1 VNRGVRP
8 RAGEIELCARS
19 CRDHGGRAV
28 GWRQSGA
35 RLLDAMV
42 DMRYWVLG
50 GAGNNELHGLHRGAD
65 QTSAAQQSED
75 GGIDV

>member
-1 VNRGVRP
+1 VR
-8 RAGEIELCARS
+8 A
-19 CRDHGGRAV
+19 AV
-28 GWRQSGA
+28 GT
-35 RLLDAMV
+35 MV
-42 DMRYWVLG
+42 GGPWAGGSPGRGCSTRWLICGTGYWVLG